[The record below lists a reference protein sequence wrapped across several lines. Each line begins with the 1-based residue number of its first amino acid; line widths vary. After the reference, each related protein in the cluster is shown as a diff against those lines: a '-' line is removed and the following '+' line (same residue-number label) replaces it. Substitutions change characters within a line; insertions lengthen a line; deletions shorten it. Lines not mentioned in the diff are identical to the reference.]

1 MKKTTHLILMA
12 MAALMLSI
20 GNVNAQSAFLKHR
33 SQEPEWGNFKQQ
45 ALQHTRQQ
53 AKPRLPFLN
62 VAARSLNRAGSQMR
76 VSHQAGMPIHLPKI
90 NKKAHPALLASPPSG
105 TQLWGNVI
113 FRDDWDEYD
122 APYGFYSFDVSGNN
136 ISTEMLLS
144 DYELFANGG
153 GAFIDDVFHCVQYD
167 VDPWGGMYAFYFKY
181 DTTNWTRITEVGV
194 DISEQWELIARC
206 TAVDPTTQT
215 VYGIFSTYGGAGME
229 FGTINYDD
237 FSRTSIADV
246 SIEPMAMACN
256 SKGEIFVISQEG
268 DLYRVDKLTG
278 AFTLVGPTGFEP
290 DAYLQSA
297 TFDLKDDH
305 LYWAALR
312 GDRSELLDVDTNT
325 GKASKVADFPHFE
338 EVLCL
343 YAPFIPEDAAP
354 KAVTGLAADFPNG
367 ALTGKITFVLPT
379 QTVNGESITGVVG
392 YEILIDGQSVAT
404 GQGEAG
410 QSVAEEV
417 TVEPGSHKIK
427 VFTSNE
433 AGRGEQAYVVEWIGP
448 DTPPAISD
456 LLLRYDASTSTAT
469 LTWTNPDK
477 GINGGYIDADK
488 LSYTITRFPG
498 CVEVASGYKGDS
510 FSETLEFDQLTALYY
525 TIALSYDGMEG
536 ETSTSN
542 HAIVGEALD
551 LPYSQY
557 FDSPDALD
565 LFTIIDNNGNGNT
578 WTLDEL
584 EGCASYIDGWSDFE
598 GDDWLITPPVKMK
611 SDRQYIV
618 SFKIRNYWEW
628 YNEMFA
634 TAIGKGDNPAEYTE
648 VIPQTMLTSDKFQEF
663 SNVVTVPEDGDYR
676 YGIHAVSP
684 SFCYGM
690 LLDSLVIKEGAKF
703 SAPDSVTSITVE
715 PGAMGAKTASVTF
728 TTPDKTANGQPLTDL
743 STVIITLDGD
753 DTPVATLTNVSNLT
767 SYTVQV
773 DGIVGDGWHTF
784 TVMACNNNGED
795 RGVQN
800 SCVAWI
806 GYDVPAAPTNVH
818 MADNLDGTLTLTW
831 EAPGAEGVHGGY
843 VDASQ
848 LYYNIYSIVGFEMLE
863 PVEMGIEGLKYVGEL
878 SQTGDQELLE
888 WTVAACSAGGE
899 GASTPANTLFSGAP
913 YTLPFHESF
922 AEGGTDMPIWGATE
936 SENGWCIFYPQRGFS
951 ADDDNGCITFAPYEG
966 GETCTFYSGKISLQG
981 TTHPMLSFSY
991 YAVPGLFDKVAA
1003 YVRTPDGQRILLD
1016 ETDFYALEGEEGWR
1030 RMGADLTPMQQYA
1043 YINVDFEGHAGEV
1056 VSPIYFDNINIRDAA
1071 EHDVLVKMEATE
1083 NVVAGQDITA
1093 KVYVENIGF
1102 ADISDMSVD
1111 FYVADQ
1117 LVESLSGKSVG
1128 YLSDD
1133 TFTFVHTTLINDAEV
1148 LPVKAIVTVDGK
1160 TYATEL
1166 INVNVRQPGYTRIED
1181 LVASAADNGVMLQW
1195 TVPQYQGE
1203 SIVESFE
1210 DYEPFSIGGVDGTF
1224 GEWRT
1229 VDGDK
1234 QYTAGFTH
1242 ISYDNQY
1249 DPKGFMIF
1257 RPTDFWQ
1264 LVYPQLSTLD
1274 GAQYIAAFS
1283 PELVNADDW
1292 LISPALSGAQQ
1303 TVSMYVRSYTE
1314 NTGLEDFEVRYS
1326 TEGNDTANFTT
1337 VAYQGQAPL
1346 DWTEIQVELPEG
1358 ATHFAIH
1365 YTSKTK
1371 VMLMLDD
1378 VAFEKGD
1385 QTVTGFRVYRD
1396 GKAISELQAEA
1407 TQFVDT
1413 TVEDG
1418 NHTYN
1423 VTILYATGESAFSN
1437 DASII
1442 VDQIDMAQLNNV
1454 GVKGSHGSIMVLNAN
1469 ELPIEVFTAE
1479 GALMYKGVGKSNQQ
1493 PVNVKR
1499 GHYLVKVSN
1508 KVFNVMVD

>member
-1 MKKTTHLILMA
+1 
-12 MAALMLSI
+12 
-20 GNVNAQSAFLKHR
+20 
-33 SQEPEWGNFKQQ
+33 
-45 ALQHTRQQ
+45 
-53 AKPRLPFLN
+53 
-62 VAARSLNRAGSQMR
+62 
-76 VSHQAGMPIHLPKI
+76 
-90 NKKAHPALLASPPSG
+90 
-105 TQLWGNVI
+105 
-113 FRDDWDEYD
+113 
-122 APYGFYSFDVSGNN
+122 
-136 ISTEMLLS
+136 
-144 DYELFANGG
+144 
-153 GAFIDDVFHCVQYD
+153 
-167 VDPWGGMYAFYFKY
+167 
-181 DTTNWTRITEVGV
+181 
-194 DISEQWELIARC
+194 
-206 TAVDPTTQT
+206 
-215 VYGIFSTYGGAGME
+215 
-229 FGTINYDD
+229 
-237 FSRTSIADV
+237 
-246 SIEPMAMACN
+246 
-256 SKGEIFVISQEG
+256 
-268 DLYRVDKLTG
+268 
-278 AFTLVGPTGFEP
+278 
-290 DAYLQSA
+290 
-297 TFDLKDDH
+297 
-305 LYWAALR
+305 
-312 GDRSELLDVDTNT
+312 
-325 GKASKVADFPHFE
+325 
-338 EVLCL
+338 
-343 YAPFIPEDAAP
+343 
-354 KAVTGLAADFPNG
+354 
-367 ALTGKITFVLPT
+367 
-379 QTVNGESITGVVG
+379 
-392 YEILIDGQSVAT
+392 
-404 GQGEAG
+404 
-410 QSVAEEV
+410 
-417 TVEPGSHKIK
+417 
-427 VFTSNE
+427 
-433 AGRGEQAYVVEWIGP
+433 
-448 DTPPAISD
+448 
-456 LLLRYDASTSTAT
+456 
-469 LTWTNPDK
+469 
-477 GINGGYIDADK
+477 
-488 LSYTITRFPG
+488 
-498 CVEVASGYKGDS
+498 
-510 FSETLEFDQLTALYY
+510 
-525 TIALSYDGMEG
+525 
-536 ETSTSN
+536 
-542 HAIVGEALD
+542 
-551 LPYSQY
+551 
-557 FDSPDALD
+557 
-565 LFTIIDNNGNGNT
+565 
-578 WTLDEL
+578 
-584 EGCASYIDGWSDFE
+584 
-598 GDDWLITPPVKMK
+598 
-611 SDRQYIV
+611 
-618 SFKIRNYWEW
+618 
-628 YNEMFA
+628 
-634 TAIGKGDNPAEYTE
+634 
-648 VIPQTMLTSDKFQEF
+648 
-663 SNVVTVPEDGDYR
+663 
-676 YGIHAVSP
+676 
-684 SFCYGM
+684 
-690 LLDSLVIKEGAKF
+690 
-703 SAPDSVTSITVE
+703 
-715 PGAMGAKTASVTF
+715 
-728 TTPDKTANGQPLTDL
+728 
-743 STVIITLDGD
+743 
-753 DTPVATLTNVSNLT
+753 
-767 SYTVQV
+767 
-773 DGIVGDGWHTF
+773 
-784 TVMACNNNGED
+784 
-795 RGVQN
+795 
-800 SCVAWI
+800 
-806 GYDVPAAPTNVH
+806 
-818 MADNLDGTLTLTW
+818 
-831 EAPGAEGVHGGY
+831 
-843 VDASQ
+843 
-848 LYYNIYSIVGFEMLE
+848 
-863 PVEMGIEGLKYVGEL
+863 
-878 SQTGDQELLE
+878 
-888 WTVAACSAGGE
+888 
-899 GASTPANTLFSGAP
+899 
-913 YTLPFHESF
+913 
-922 AEGGTDMPIWGATE
+922 
-936 SENGWCIFYPQRGFS
+936 
-951 ADDDNGCITFAPYEG
+951 
-966 GETCTFYSGKISLQG
+966 
-981 TTHPMLSFSY
+981 MLSFSY

-1203 SIVESFE
+1203 RIVESFE

-1469 ELPIEVFTAE
+1469 GLPIEVFTAE